1 MLSHG
6 GKSGLSWRMSSCRHN
21 LGTELVPICL
31 DVKIQGRHVHEA
43 FCIEPSADQYIANMA
58 KQLCS
63 EWQLN
68 RNYEQILFSLIK
80 EHIDKFKDSM
90 TQLQQ
95 NGEGEALE
103 TIR

>member
-1 MLSHG
+1 M
-6 GKSGLSWRMSSCRHN
+6 
-21 LGTELVPICL
+21 GTELVPICL
-31 DVKIQGRHVHEA
+31 DVKIQGRHVREA

-68 RNYEQILFSLIK
+68 RNYEQLLFTMIK
-80 EHIDKFKDSM
+80 DHIDKFKDSM

-95 NGEGEALE
+95 NGEGETLE
-103 TIR
+103 VIR